1 MTKLD
6 ARAWQLEADRRAIH
20 ITLNSLTEPTIV
32 KASRAPMASCY
43 VCFSRKRR
51 VFREKPTHGAAE
63 EAELPRQPS
72 SASPR
77 QPSSALVGKYDLSA
91 SLGWL
96 FIHRS

>member
-63 EAELPRQPS
+63 EAELPPLPRQP
-72 SASPR
+72 ALVSPR
-77 QPSSALVGKYDLSA
+77 QPSSASMIFRL
-91 SLGWL
+91 
-96 FIHRS
+96 R